1 MIANRESGW
10 HRPGMLLASE
20 TPYRFTVEEYQK
32 LGEVGI
38 FDEDDRVEL
47 LDGEIIIMAPIGN
60 RHVKVVRNLI
70 RQMTLAYSEHCL
82 VDCQNPF
89 ILNGISEPQPDILLL
104 HPRAQESDELP
115 GPADLFLVVEVAESS
130 LGYDRGRKLHRYA
143 AGGVREVWIVN
154 LVHRLIEIFREPA
167 ADGYRV
173 TLQARP
179 GETLAPSAFPDTAL
193 AVDDILPKS

>member
-1 MIANRESGW
+1 
-10 HRPGMLLASE
+10 MLLATE
-20 TPYRFTVEEYQK
+20 TPYRFTVATYEK
-32 LGEVGI
+32 LGTAGI

-60 RHVKVVRNLI
+60 RHVKAVRNLI
-70 RQMTLAYSEHCL
+70 RQMTLAYSAHCL

-115 GPADLFLVVEVAESS
+115 GPSDIFLVVEVAESS
-130 LGYDRGRKLHRYA
+130 LGYDRGRKLQRYA
-143 AGGVREVWIVN
+143 AGGIREVWIVD
-154 LVHRLIEIFREPA
+154 LVHKLIEIFREPA
-167 ADGYRV
+167 SDGYRV
-173 TLQARP
+173 RLEARP
-179 GETLAPSAFPDTAL
+179 GESLAPEIFGDTTI